1 MLSLIHLRHELVELV
16 VAVRF
21 DLFQEIIHL
30 EGLAVARYLP
40 SSQHILRV
48 LREAHV
54 VLVHNLL
61 MLERVLLSG
70 DYLDLIPLLSIT
82 AYRSMAGIIQIRN
95 GYPECCVA

>member
-21 DLFQEIIHL
+21 DLLQEIIHL

-40 SSQHILRV
+40 SRQHILRV

-54 VLVHNLL
+54 VLVHHLL

-70 DYLDLIPLLSIT
+70 DYLDLIPLLPIA
-82 AYRSMAGIIQIRN
+82 AYRGMARVIQIWD
-95 GYPECCVA
+95 GYPECRVA